1 MVLETKLD
9 NSFPVSPFLID
20 DYTAS
25 FRPDHD
31 NNRGGIMVFVKQNI
45 PCKLWSEESHPMEG
59 FYVEF
64 NSQKNKWLLL
74 LLQPK

>member
-31 NNRGGIMVFVKQNI
+31 NNRGGIMVFVKENI
-45 PCKLWSEESHPMEG
+45 PCKL
-59 FYVEF
+59 
-64 NSQKNKWLLL
+64 
-74 LLQPK
+74 